1 MGILG
6 YFVRKQAKEQAHSF
20 SSDSQRTIHTHTH
33 THTHRFGGKGK
44 GEKLRT
50 GGSSL
55 GLQLSST
62 AK

>member
-1 MGILG
+1 MFANKPRNKHIL
-6 YFVRKQAKEQAHSF
+6 FLVIANVQF
-20 SSDSQRTIHTHTH
+20 THTH